1 MKVNL
6 DKLEGLAHKLSFE
19 IPAEKVR
26 TVFEKAYKGIQKN
39 VALKGFRKGKAPL
52 NVIRSHYGDQVKD
65 DVLRELIAEA
75 YQNALEEHALDPVG
89 HPSVHFD
96 KFENNED
103 FLFSAEFEIR
113 PEINLRKYEGLQI
126 EKQKIEVTES
136 QVQESL
142 EKIQLSQAELV
153 PIFEDRP
160 AQMGDTAQLDFEG
173 FVDGEPLEGAKAER
187 YKLELGSGQFI
198 EGFEEGLVGMR
209 PGSTTELNLSFPSEY
224 QNSQLAGKPVKFK
237 VSLLGLEKKLL
248 PAIDDELAK
257 KEGAFENLQDLK
269 EHIRKQLV
277 EEENQNQMSEMRN
290 KILKALVEENP
301 VEVPRSLHQRQK
313 ELIVEDVRKR
323 MSQQGLSELD
333 FEEYKKKWSEDFDQS
348 ATFIVQSSFLVDALA
363 DKLSLR
369 PTHDEL
375 HEKISEIARQTGL
388 SESLLSDYYHKPEN
402 ESRLSFQLMEEKV
415 VACLVEKANI
425 VEVQKPPEL
434 S

>member
-1 MKVNL
+1 M
-6 DKLEGLAHKLSFE
+6 
-19 IPAEKVR
+19 
-26 TVFEKAYKGIQKN
+26 
-39 VALKGFRKGKAPL
+39 
-52 NVIRSHYGDQVKD
+52 
-65 DVLRELIAEA
+65 
-75 YQNALEEHALDPVG
+75 
-89 HPSVHFD
+89 
-96 KFENNED
+96 
-103 FLFSAEFEIR
+103 
-113 PEINLRKYEGLQI
+113 
-126 EKQKIEVTES
+126 TES

-224 QNSQLAGKPVKFK
+224 QNSQLAGQPVKFK